1 MKAGDAVR
9 FKGST
14 WEKLNGRKSRGILIR
29 RWGKDNPDWWEIL
42 LDGEIVQWPES
53 QLVLEQSLSYEE
65 K

>member
-9 FKGST
+9 FKGSI
-14 WEKLNGRKSRGILIR
+14 WEKLNGRYSRGILIK
-29 RWGKDNPDWWEIL
+29 RWGKDNPDWWEVL

-53 QLVLEQSLSYEE
+53 QLVLEQSLTCEE